1 MLNFVVQVM
10 PHIVLEP
17 LTNCVMQEESAK
29 KDASCRAYKTFD
41 GHRNKALY
49 PPKLVS
55 LIVNSNA
62 TINNT
67 LHTKFYQKSSRT
79 S

>member
-41 GHRNKALY
+41 GHRNKAL
-49 PPKLVS
+49 
-55 LIVNSNA
+55 
-62 TINNT
+62 T
-67 LHTKFYQKSSRT
+67 LQS
-79 S
+79 